1 MWRGRVSHNV
11 KITLIPIP
19 IPKTNGSSDN
29 RGSAGGSPTSRRP
42 GLAILD
48 IKFNSEALC
57 GEVGFPTT
65 GIFNN
70 FLTLSHR
77 QIAMD
82 AVGNQRAEARP
93 LMESLRVIKNRIR
106 SITNTAQITKAMEM
120 VAASKMRKAQE
131 YALGSRFYV
140 VKALELLSNVVQSG
154 GIVTH
159 YLLNKPETK
168 KICFLVITSDKGLCG
183 GANSVVLGR
192 ASASASRAGKDNVD
206 IVAVGKKGAD
216 FFRHKGFNVI
226 ASFSGF
232 GDYAKLADTLPVARL
247 LMDYQKEG
255 RYAEVTVFYNKF
267 ISTLKQTVF
276 AHTVF
281 PFDLNTLR
289 DIAKEI
295 IPETGRYANFRKDFL
310 QNSIPEELPADY
322 IFEPSSMAV
331 LDRLLPQLFKI
342 EIHSIILEANAS
354 EHSARMVAMKNAS
367 DNAKGIIGD
376 LKLIYNTARQAA
388 ITKELSEISAGAEA
402 LKS

>member
-1 MWRGRVSHNV
+1 M
-11 KITLIPIP
+11 
-19 IPKTNGSSDN
+19 
-29 RGSAGGSPTSRRP
+29 
-42 GLAILD
+42 
-48 IKFNSEALC
+48 FNSEALC

-93 LMESLRVIKNRIR
+93 LMESLSVIKNRIR
-106 SITNTAQITKAMEM
+106 SIGNTSQITKAMEM

-131 YALGSRFYV
+131 YALGSRFYAA
-140 VKALELLSNVVQSG
+140 KALEFLSNVVQSG
-154 GIVTH
+154 GIVRH
-159 YLLNKPETK
+159 YLLNRPESR

-183 GANSVVLGR
+183 GANSAVLSR
-192 ASASASRAGKDNVD
+192 ALAAASRAGKDNVD
-206 IVAVGKKGAD
+206 IVAVGRKGAD
-216 FFRHKGFNVI
+216 FFKNKGFNVVV
-226 ASFSGF
+226 SFSGF

-247 LMDYQKEG
+247 LMDYQKES
-255 RYAEVTVFYNKF
+255 RYAEVAVFYNKF

-276 AHTVF
+276 THTVL
-281 PFDLNTLR
+281 PFDFNILR

-295 IPETGRYANFRKDFL
+295 IPETGRYADFRKDFL
-310 QNSIPEELPADY
+310 QNSMLEVSPADY
-322 IFEPSSMAV
+322 IFEPSPAAV
-331 LDRLLPQLFKI
+331 LDRLLPQLFEI

-367 DNAKGIIGD
+367 DNAKDIISG

-402 LKS
+402 LKV